1 MKNKVA
7 KNSKIEVQV
16 GLGADGIPEKITWV
30 APGNPNGPGQQEC
43 KAMMLSV
50 FDKEAKD
57 TLKIDLWTKEMQ
69 VAEMDRFVYQTLRA
83 LADTYQR
90 ATQNTALANDMQRFA
105 LYFGEQ
111 TEIVPK

>member
-1 MKNKVA
+1 MKGKA
-7 KNSKIEVQV
+7 TKNSKIELTVE
-16 GLGADGIPEKITWV
+16 LGEDGIPARITWI
-30 APGNPNGPGQQEC
+30 APGNPNGPGEQEC

-50 FDKEAKD
+50 FDKESKD
-57 TLKIDLWTKEMQ
+57 TLKIDLWTKDMQ
-69 VAEMDRFVYQTLRA
+69 VVEMDRFVYQTLRA

-105 LYFGEQ
+105 VYFGEQ